1 MTLKWH
7 SGPFMQI
14 ANTRQMEE
22 PAGSGPGRQGGG
34 TRQDVNDNL
43 TTHTQ
48 RAPQGVPDP
57 GNPCTGLPAH
67 LPSVY
72 PACSLCQAQGR
83 LLDSVVSKPR
93 VFPALGERE
102 KNRGDPLQMG
112 QFRRAGTSLRADV
125 KEEA

>member
-22 PAGSGPGRQGGG
+22 LAGSGLRRQGWGKRQG
-34 TRQDVNDNL
+34 VSDDPTTR
-43 TTHTQ
+43 TQ

-57 GNPCTGLPAH
+57 GNQCTGLPAH

-72 PACSLCQAQGR
+72 PACSTCQAQGR
-83 LLDSVVSKPR
+83 LLDSVVSKLC
-93 VFPALGERE
+93 VFPALGERDR
-102 KNRGDPLQMG
+102 KNRGDPLQLG
-112 QFRRAGTSLRADV
+112 
-125 KEEA
+125 